1 MSTADRT
8 ILGIDLG
15 VTAVAMAS
23 LEEDGRTR
31 VVPNAEG
38 HDTTLT
44 CVHVYEEDGVAV
56 GSEARKMM
64 ALDPANVL
72 EDVPWHLGE
81 PDWHPTLHGRDWSAQ
96 ELVALCLRKL
106 REDASDLRGF
116 DTRRAVL
123 AVPAWWDSAR
133 RAAAVDAATI
143 AGLEV
148 LSLVNQPLAAA
159 LGAGIQRSGSDGVY
173 VVFDL
178 GGRDLEVTVLSK
190 QGETLAVR
198 ASQARWDLC
207 WRAFELRIRTLLVQ
221 RFRQLAGSTASED
234 ETLAQQVVDAA
245 AGVLQTLC
253 SRDVAATRIAHAGVE
268 ARVRVDRGLF
278 ATQTGPIVDAALALI
293 DSTLAEAG
301 AKVED
306 VVSCL
311 AVGRGVRLTN
321 VQSAL
326 RQKFDDRLD
335 LPMDPELC
343 IARGAALLAAARH
356 DPTHPGLRVPKVVE
370 KAPAED
376 PFALQIHRRN
386 AGPSTTAP
394 AHRAVLG
401 LADGGHDDPPPP
413 PLGDAGFK
421 IRDVTTQTL
430 GLIALDRERQERVI
444 PLIRAGTQIPCEVKG
459 RFTYAYAGMTGVRVE
474 VTEGRGTRREDV
486 QVVGVVELRGLPPRP
501 VGTPI
506 EIMYRYDADGLL
518 AVEVIDVDTGMRRNV
533 DLNWRGGMTEAEL
546 RRAVQR
552 TRGIELE

>member
-1 MSTADRT
+1 MTSPERT

-15 VTAVAMAS
+15 VTALAMAS
-23 LEEDGRTR
+23 LEDDGRTR

-38 HDTTLT
+38 HDTTLA
-44 CVHVYEEDGVAV
+44 CVHIYEEDGVAV

-81 PDWHPTLHGRDWSAQ
+81 PDWHPLLHGRKWSAQ

-116 DTRRAVL
+116 EARRAVL

-143 AGLEV
+143 AGIEV

-159 LGAGIQRSGSDGVY
+159 LGAGIQRSGSNGVY

-207 WRAFELRIRTLLVQ
+207 WRAFELRIRTLLVS
-221 RFRQLAGSTASED
+221 RFRQVAGTTATED

-253 SRDVAATRIAHAGVE
+253 TRDVAATRIAHAGVE

-278 ATQTGPIVDAALALI
+278 AAQTGTIVDAALALI
-293 DSTLAEAG
+293 DATLAEAG
-301 AKVED
+301 AKPED

-311 AVGRGVRLTN
+311 AVGRGVRLNN
-321 VQSAL
+321 VQLAL
-326 RQKFDDRLD
+326 KQKFGERLD
-335 LPMDPELC
+335 LPSDPELC

-356 DPTHPGLRVPKVVE
+356 DPQHPGLRAPKVVE
-370 KAPAED
+370 KAPVED
-376 PFALQIHRRN
+376 PFALQINRRN
-386 AGPSTTAP
+386 QGPSGPAP
-394 AHRAVLG
+394 KHRAVLG
-401 LADGGHDDPPPP
+401 LADGGHD
-413 PLGDAGFK
+413 GDDGGFK
-421 IRDVTTQTL
+421 IRDVITASL
-430 GLIALDRERQERVI
+430 GLIALDRERKERVI
-444 PLIRAGTQIPCEVKG
+444 PLIPQGTPIPCEVKG
-459 RFTYAYAGMTGVRVE
+459 RFTYAYEGMTGVRVE
-474 VTEGRGTRREDV
+474 VTEGRGLRREDV

-506 EIMYRYDADGLL
+506 EIIYRYNADRLL
-518 AVEVIDVDTGMRRNV
+518 AVQVIDVDTGIRRDV
-533 DLNWRGGMTEAEL
+533 DLNWRGGMSEAEL

-552 TRGIELE
+552 TSAIELE